1 MTLMGN
7 FVLLNMLLN
16 ALEAV
21 EWRESEGSQEGVN
34 NFKKYLELH

>member
-21 EWRESEGSQEGVN
+21 ERREVEGSQEGLN
-34 NFKKYLELH
+34 NLKKNLELH